1 MSEVL
6 LSPPDKVFLDSLPL
20 KYKWR
25 ILLRHEE
32 ETKGLL
38 DISALSTASDE
49 KSELQIQL
57 EKCLEKATP
66 VSIQNLTRYLE

>member
-1 MSEVL
+1 MTEVL

-32 ETKGLL
+32 ETKELL
-38 DISALSTASDE
+38 ELSAVSNESGE
-49 KSELQIQL
+49 KSELQLQL

-66 VSIQNLTRYLE
+66 VSIQNLQRYLE